1 MANITHEEKDKVLA
15 AQQAEIEKLKAE
27 LEAKNGA
34 AAQERADKD
43 AKIAELEKLLQEQKD
58 AKATAPASDSAPE
71 PVKTKVI
78 ELYKDEKITEDVQ
91 VFVNGRQYII
101 QRGVQVEVPM
111 EVFEVLQNQ
120 QKMRNHIIAYNA
132 KHADKK

>member
-1 MANITHEEKDKVLA
+1 MANMTHEEKDKVLA
-15 AQQAEIEKLKAE
+15 DQQAEIEKLKAE

-34 AAQERADKD
+34 AAQESADKD
-43 AKIAELEKLLQEQKD
+43 AKIAELEKLLKERETD
-58 AKATAPASDSAPE
+58 KASAPAPDSAPE
-71 PVKTKVI
+71 PAKTKVI

-120 QKMRNHIIAYNA
+120 QRMRNHIIAYNA

>member
-1 MANITHEEKDKVLA
+1 MANLTHEEKDKLMA
-15 AQQAEIEKLKAE
+15 EQMAEIERLKAE
-27 LEAKNGA
+27 LEAKDGV
-34 AAQERADKD
+34 AQENTDKD
-43 AKIAELEKLLQEQKD
+43 AQIAELKQLLAEREAADAAKD
-58 AKATAPASDSAPE
+58 TSDAASE
-71 PVKTKVI
+71 PPKTKVI

-101 QRGVQVEVPM
+101 QRGVKVEVPM

-120 QKMRNHIIAYNA
+120 QRMRNHIIAYNA